1 MVQPNTNRRRS
12 SLLAIA
18 ACVSFFLAGQPFLS
32 RLGMQDDET
41 IIGCAF
47 LEPRAAFLLHLRHA
61 RLPIMFMSYLGTL
74 KAWLY
79 QPIFSLF
86 GVSVWSLR
94 EPALLAGAVS
104 IWFFFLFLRRVAGE
118 RAALIGCG
126 LLAADSMYLLT
137 VCFDWGPVALQHL
150 LLVGGLFL
158 LLRFYQKGSQ
168 LSLAA
173 GFFLWGLALWDKAL
187 AIWMLGA
194 IGVAGWVVFPRQILR
209 VTTSR
214 RVAIS
219 AAAFAIGALPLL
231 VYNVETKLSTF
242 RGPGFSADDLP
253 SKARLLMYTAEGRG
267 LYGWL
272 VDEDWQ
278 TPRIHPPHGALEE
291 ASLAISSA
299 AGYPRRGLLLW
310 AFALALLLA
319 PLARGSDLRAI
330 LFALIVMVVQWAQ
343 MAVTVN
349 AGGGVH
355 HSILLWP
362 LPQMLIGVSFAAASR
377 RLGRAGRPVAA
388 CATAVMMLAGA
399 LPINEYYR
407 LAWQNGGAINWT
419 DAIDRLYAYV
429 RTTPEK
435 RILCLDWGIIEQLR
449 LLGRGKL
456 PLGIIF
462 DAVPADGSA
471 PDPHRIAEAAGDPG
485 DLFVDHTKDFK
496 FFQGRGETFVK
507 AAQTAGY
514 RREMLTV
521 ILDSWGRPTYE
532 VYRFRAAQ

>member
-1 MVQPNTNRRRS
+1 
-12 SLLAIA
+12 LAIA
-18 ACVSFFLAGQPFLS
+18 ACLFFFLAGQPFLS
-32 RLGMQDDET
+32 RLGVQDDES
-41 IIGCAF
+41 IFGYAF
-47 LEPRAAFLLHLRHA
+47 LEPRAAYMLPIGHS
-61 RLPIMFMSYLGTL
+61 RLPLMLMSYLGTL

-86 GVSVWSLR
+86 GVGVRSLR

-104 IWFFFLFLRRVAGE
+104 IWFFFLFLRRAAGE

-137 VCFDWGPVALQHL
+137 ACFDWGPVALQHL

-158 LLRFYQKGSQ
+158 LLRFYQKGSS

-173 GFFLWGLALWDKAL
+173 GFLLWGLAMWDKAL

-194 IGVAGWVVFPRQILR
+194 IGVAGLALFPRQILG
-209 VTTSR
+209 VTTFR

-219 AAAFAIGALPLL
+219 VAAFAVGALPL
-231 VYNVETKLSTF
+231 VIYNAETQLSTF
-242 RGPGFSADDLP
+242 RGPGFSTDDLP
-253 SKARLLMYTAEGRG
+253 VKAHLLMYTAEGQG
-267 LYGWL
+267 LYGWM

-278 TPRIHPPHGALEE
+278 APRIHSPHGALEKV
-291 ASLAISSA
+291 SLAISSA
-299 AGYPRRGLLLW
+299 AGRPRQGLLLW
-310 AFALALLLA
+310 AFVLALLLA

-330 LFALIVMVVQWAQ
+330 LFALIAMVVQWAQ
-343 MAVTVN
+343 MAITAT

-355 HSILLWP
+355 HTILIWP

-388 CATAVMMLAGA
+388 CALATVMLAGA

-419 DAIDRLYAYV
+419 DAIYRLYAYV

-435 RILCLDWGIIEQLR
+435 RILCLDWGIVDQLR

-462 DAVPADGSA
+462 DAVPADGSP
-471 PDPHRIAEAAGDPG
+471 PDPNRVAEAAGDPG
-485 DLFVDHTKDFK
+485 DLFVDHTKDFE

-507 AAQTAGY
+507 AAEAAGY
-514 RREMLTV
+514 RKDVLTV
-521 ILDSWGRPTYE
+521 IPDSWGRPTYE
-532 VYRFRAAQ
+532 VYRFVR

>member
-1 MVQPNTNRRRS
+1 MVQTDTNQRRS
-12 SLLAIA
+12 SLPAIA
-18 ACVSFFLAGQPFLS
+18 ACVLFFLAGQPFLP
-32 RLGMQDDET
+32 RLGIQDDES
-41 IIGCAF
+41 IFGYAF
-47 LEPRAAFLLHLRHA
+47 LRPRAAYTLPLGHNG
-61 RLPIMFMSYLGTL
+61 LPIMLMSYLGTL

-79 QPIFSLF
+79 RPIFSLF
-86 GVSVWSLR
+86 GINVWSLR

-104 IWFFFLFLRRVAGE
+104 IWFLFLFLRRAAGE

-168 LSLAA
+168 ISLAA
-173 GFFLWGLALWDKAL
+173 GFLLWGLAMWDKAL

-194 IGVAGWVVFPRQILR
+194 IGVAGLVVFPGQIFR
-209 VTTSR
+209 VTTFR

-219 AAAFAIGALPLL
+219 VAAFAIGALPLI
-231 VYNVETKLSTF
+231 VYNVETELSTF

-253 SKARLLMYTAEGRG
+253 GKARLLEYTAEGKG

-278 TPRIHPPHGALEE
+278 TPQVHSPHGALEK

-299 AGYPRRGLLLW
+299 AGHPRQGLLLW
-310 AFALALLLA
+310 AFVLALLLA
-319 PLARGSDLRAI
+319 PLARGPDLRAI

-343 MAVTVN
+343 MAITAK

-355 HSILLWP
+355 HAILLWP

-388 CATAVMMLAGA
+388 CALATVMLAGA

-407 LAWQNGGAINWT
+407 LTWQYGGAINWT
-419 DAIDRLYAYV
+419 DAIYRLYAYV
-429 RTTPEK
+429 RTTPET
-435 RILCLDWGIIEQLR
+435 LVVCNDWGIVDQLR
-449 LLGRGKL
+449 LLGRGRL
-456 PLGIIF
+456 PLAIIY
-462 DAVPADGSA
+462 DAVPPEAGA
-471 PDPHRIAEAAGDPG
+471 PDARRVAAAVSDP
-485 DLFVDHTKDFK
+485 DHIFVGHTKNFE
-496 FFQGRGETFVK
+496 FFPSGEMIVK
-507 AAQTAGY
+507 AAEAQGY
-514 RREMLTV
+514 RQEMLTV
-521 ILDSWGRPTYE
+521 IPDSWGRPTYE
-532 VYRFRAAQ
+532 VYRFQAAQ

>member
-1 MVQPNTNRRRS
+1 
-12 SLLAIA
+12 LAIA
-18 ACVSFFLAGQPFLS
+18 ACTFFFLAGQPFLP
-32 RLGMQDDET
+32 RLGVQGDES
-41 IIGCAF
+41 IFAYAF
-47 LEPRAAFLLHLRHA
+47 LEPRAAFLLHIRHS
-61 RLPIMFMSYLGTL
+61 RLPLMLMTYLGTL

-79 QPIFSLF
+79 RPIFSLF
-86 GVSVWSLR
+86 GISVWSLR

-104 IWFFFLFLRRVAGE
+104 IWFFFLFLRRAAGE

-158 LLRFYQKGSQ
+158 LLRFYQKGSEI
-168 LSLAA
+168 SLAA
-173 GFFLWGLALWDKAL
+173 GFLLWGLAMWDKAI

-194 IGVAGWVVFPRQILR
+194 IGMAALCVFPRQILH
-209 VTTSR
+209 VTTFR

-219 AAAFAIGALPLL
+219 AVAFGIGVLPLI
-231 VYNVETKLSTF
+231 VYNVETHGSTF
-242 RGPGFSADDLP
+242 RGQGFSADDLP
-253 SKARLLMYTAEGRG
+253 VKARQLMSTAEGAG
-267 LYGWL
+267 LYGWM

-278 TPRIHPPHGALEE
+278 ASPIHAPRGALER

-299 AGYPRRGLLLW
+299 AGRPRQGLLLW

-319 PLARGSDLRAI
+319 PLARGPDLRAI
-330 LFALIVMVVQWAQ
+330 LFALIAIVVQWAQ

-349 AGGGVH
+349 AGGSVH
-355 HSILLWP
+355 HSILIWP

-388 CATAVMMLAGA
+388 WALATVMLAGA

-419 DAIDRLYAYV
+419 DAIYRLYTYV
-429 RTTPEK
+429 QTTPVK
-435 RILCLDWGIIEQLR
+435 RVFCVDWGIVDQLR

-456 PLGIIF
+456 PLGIVF
-462 DAVPADGSA
+462 DAVPAGGSA
-471 PDPHRIAEAAGDPG
+471 PDPHRVAEAAGDPG
-485 DLFVDHTKDFK
+485 DLFVGHTKGFE
-496 FFQGRGETFVK
+496 FFQGSGERFVQ
-507 AAQTAGY
+507 AAQAAGY
-514 RREMLTV
+514 RRDALR
-521 ILDSWGRPTYE
+521 IIPDSWGRPTYE
-532 VYRFRAAQ
+532 VYRFVR